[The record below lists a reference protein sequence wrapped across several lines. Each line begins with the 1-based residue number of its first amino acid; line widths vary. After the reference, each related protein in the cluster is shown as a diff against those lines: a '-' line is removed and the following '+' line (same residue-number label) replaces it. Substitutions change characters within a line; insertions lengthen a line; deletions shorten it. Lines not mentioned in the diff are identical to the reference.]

1 MKKKRVAVVLVT
13 DPKSGGGY
21 RYALMVA
28 ECLKEL
34 PMSHYELLGI
44 CGDAFWRR
52 WCRKHNIKYVVPKWS
67 GNTLEQMEKN
77 LKYPIYSRIY
87 NTYFTEFGEMIRKE
101 GIDLLIFTEQ
111 SMYIPNL
118 PVKIITPVHD
128 LMHRYEPD
136 FPEVKEVY
144 QRRELLF
151 QCQAK
156 YADYILTDSKLG
168 RKQFVESYLR
178 KAKKRPHIVSLP
190 YVVPNHIIEAKEELI
205 QVPIKYVFYPAQ
217 FWKHK
222 NHINLVK
229 AIHILKDRIE
239 DIHLVLVGSEKNSC
253 NDIRKYILDK
263 RLEDHITILGF
274 VNDGNMIYLY
284 RHATAMIMP
293 SYFGPTNI
301 PPLEAMALGC
311 PVAISNKYAM
321 PEQVGQAG
329 LLFNPDS
336 PEEIAECIR
345 RIWIDGELRERM
357 IAEGYRRVQRWT
369 EQDFKNRI
377 SKVVKRCLA

>member
-77 LKYPIYSRIY
+77 LKYPIYPGIY

-136 FPEVKEVY
+136 FPEVKEDY

-217 FWKHK
+217 FWKQK
-222 NHINLVK
+222 NQI
-229 AIHILKDRIE
+229 IL
-239 DIHLVLVGSEKNSC
+239 
-253 NDIRKYILDK
+253 
-263 RLEDHITILGF
+263 LGF

-345 RIWIDGELRERM
+345 RIWIDGELGERM

>member
-1 MKKKRVAVVLVT
+1 M
-13 DPKSGGGY
+13 
-21 RYALMVA
+21 
-28 ECLKEL
+28 
-34 PMSHYELLGI
+34 
-44 CGDAFWRR
+44 
-52 WCRKHNIKYVVPKWS
+52 
-67 GNTLEQMEKN
+67 
-77 LKYPIYSRIY
+77 
-87 NTYFTEFGEMIRKE
+87 
-101 GIDLLIFTEQ
+101 
-111 SMYIPNL
+111 
-118 PVKIITPVHD
+118 
-128 LMHRYEPD
+128 
-136 FPEVKEVY
+136 
-144 QRRELLF
+144 
-151 QCQAK
+151 
-156 YADYILTDSKLG
+156 
-168 RKQFVESYLR
+168 
-178 KAKKRPHIVSLP
+178 
-190 YVVPNHIIEAKEELI
+190 
-205 QVPIKYVFYPAQ
+205 
-217 FWKHK
+217 
-222 NHINLVK
+222 
-229 AIHILKDRIE
+229 
-239 DIHLVLVGSEKNSC
+239 
-253 NDIRKYILDK
+253 DK